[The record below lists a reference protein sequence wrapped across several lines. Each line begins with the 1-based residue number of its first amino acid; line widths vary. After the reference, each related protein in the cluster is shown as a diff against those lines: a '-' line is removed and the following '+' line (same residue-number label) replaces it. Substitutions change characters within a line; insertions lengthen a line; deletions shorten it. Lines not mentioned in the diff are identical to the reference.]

1 MEKALF
7 DALVQSL
14 KEANA
19 IARGEA
25 PASRRIKVTTPDAKA
40 VREQMSADQKAR
52 LDAVAAMP
60 DEQIDYT
67 DAPHLPDA
75 VWTKAAGDALPPERT
90 KLGSMLASIAREA
103 GGLTDAEAE
112 AFNQLRDKEPA
123 IQVGETSPHEIGGL
137 SPADRQC
144 VVQALLAPPPPS
156 PALDRAFSRR
166 SDLLVDG
173 ALSKESGSAARL
185 RRNDTD

>member
-1 MEKALF
+1 MPTKESNVVKRTL
-7 DALVQSL
+7 DL
-14 KEANA
+14 KN
-19 IARGEA
+19 
-25 PASRRIKVTTPDAKA
+25 PP
-40 VREQMSADQKAR
+40 QLSAEQKAR

-60 DEQIDYT
+60 DEQIDYS
-67 DAPHLPDA
+67 DAH
-75 VWTKAAGDALPPERT
+75 PERV

-123 IQVGETSPHEIGGL
+123 IPVGETSPHEIGGL
-137 SPADRQC
+137 SPADQQC
-144 VVQALLAPPPPS
+144 IAQALLAPPPPS

-173 ALSKESGSAARL
+173 ALSQESGSAARL
-185 RRNDTD
+185 RCNETD